1 MDPTS
6 PHYSEDS
13 VDFDDLLHRLR
24 RGLPLT
30 LGLALLGL
38 TVAVVLYLAA
48 RPFTS
53 ATMSTRVVFAFK
65 SYEQGEYPDHSKFN
79 ADDLRAPDLVAT
91 AIKRLQL
98 EATDEFQGKIRA
110 ALTIEGIIPPN
121 VIKERDRLR
130 LAGQAQAAYIPDEY
144 LVVLSLPE
152 RFPLDKKQREALLR
166 EIVTAYRDKF
176 QRTYADLPLTFGN
189 VMESLRDNDLFE
201 YDAVFTAEMQNIT
214 TYLEQQAEQAKTFRS
229 ATTNLS
235 FGDLIKLAQLFRGV
249 NLNQT
254 LGLIRV
260 NNASKDRK
268 MALVR
273 LDYMLKTLEDQERV
287 AIEEDKA
294 GKEYL
299 EGAQTHSQNY
309 VLGVKSHVQQQ
320 HPDSPVLD
328 QGLVDSL
335 LANDA
340 YNFLVRKALDATLK
354 LKRIQAE
361 QARLKERRKEMDAAL
376 TDALM
381 SDPAIT
387 AQIEKSLK
395 SLITNYDQLIGNIRK
410 TYADYVSQQFNNAIR
425 LSAEV
430 QTEGYLRPTAIA
442 AGVGLLLGLACGM
455 GLSLLGVNVGGN
467 KPSAPGQ

>member
-1 MDPTS
+1 METS
-6 PHYSEDS
+6 PPPDLDDS
-13 VDFDDLLHRLR
+13 IDFADLWRRLR

-38 TVAVVLYLAA
+38 AIAAVLYLAA

-53 ATMSTRVVFAFK
+53 ATTSTRVVFAFK
-65 SYEQGEYPDHSKFN
+65 GYELGEYPDHSKFN

-98 EATDEFQGKIRA
+98 DSNEEFQSKIRA
-110 ALTIEGIIPPN
+110 GLTIEGIISPN

-130 LAGQAQAAYIPDEY
+130 ATGQIQPAFIPDEY
-144 LVVLSLPE
+144 HVLLTLPE
-152 RFPLDKKQREALLR
+152 RFPLERKQREALVR

-201 YDAVFTAEMQNIT
+201 YDAVFTAEIQNIT
-214 TYLEQQAEQAKTFRS
+214 TYLDQQAEQAKTFRA

-235 FGDLIKLAQLFRGV
+235 FGDLIKLTQLFRSV

-273 LDYMLKTLEDQERV
+273 LDYMLKTLEDQERI

-294 GKEYL
+294 SKEYL
-299 EGAQTHSQNY
+299 DGTQARTQNY
-309 VLGVKSHVQQQ
+309 VLGVKSHAQQ
-320 HPDSPVLD
+320 PRTDSPMLD

-361 QARLKERRKEMDAAL
+361 QTRLKERRKEMEAAL
-376 TDALM
+376 NDALM

-387 AQIEKSLK
+387 TQIERSLK
-395 SLITNYDQLIGNIRK
+395 PLIANYDQLIVNIRK
-410 TYADYVSQQFNNAIR
+410 TYADYVSQQFGNAVR
-425 LSAEV
+425 LSNEV
-430 QTEGYLRPTAIA
+430 QTESYLRPTIMASGI
-442 AGVGLLLGLACGM
+442 GLLLGLVCGT
-455 GLSLLGVNVGGN
+455 GLSLLGVNLGRN
-467 KPSAPGQ
+467 KPAAPSR